1 MSVCNE
7 TKPGWRH
14 LEAVLEVS
22 LRGGSLVR
30 VWEKFFGGG
39 APIPRGEWDAGCRMR
54 DAGCGLR
61 RQKNFPR
68 TCTSEPARRLQ
79 APRRFGS
86 RRGMGWGGGDG
97 EFPFLV
103 LTLFF
108 LPRNLQ
114 AVNTLV

>member
-1 MSVCNE
+1 M
-7 TKPGWRH
+7 
-14 LEAVLEVS
+14 
-22 LRGGSLVR
+22 R

-39 APIPRGEWDAGCRMR
+39 VPIPRGEWDAGC
-54 DAGCGLR
+54 GFR

-86 RRGMGWGGGDG
+86 RRGMEWGGGDG
-97 EFPFLV
+97 EFLFLV
-103 LTLFF
+103 LNLFF
-108 LPRNLQ
+108 LPSNPQ